1 MKKLLIVMISIGL
14 ALGASAQKVIVR
26 GGGHYVPRPRVSVG
40 VGLGYGFGYSPFYS
54 PYYSPFYAPYGYNNY
69 GYSRRPSRLDLEI
82 QDIKTDYADQIKSLR
97 MDKSIS
103 GHERRQQIRELK
115 TDRDKAV
122 IQAQRDY
129 YYKRSAPRQQQN
141 NNRNDNNNNNNGDNN
156 SNNNNDNS
164 GS

>member
-1 MKKLLIVMISIGL
+1 MKKLLIVMLSIGL

-40 VGLGYGFGYSPFYS
+40 VGLGYGFGYSPYYS
-54 PYYSPFYAPYGYNNY
+54 PYYGYPSPFYAPYGYNPVY
-69 GYSRRPSRLDLEI
+69 RRPSRLDLEI

-115 TDRDKAV
+115 TERDKAV
-122 IQAQRDY
+122 TQAQRDY

-141 NNRNDNNNNNNGDNN
+141 DNRNNNNNNGNN
-156 SNNNNDNS
+156 SNNNNDDSS

>member
-40 VGLGYGFGYSPFYS
+40 LGLGYGFGYSPYYS
-54 PYYSPFYAPYGYNNY
+54 PYYSPFYSPYGYGYNNY
-69 GYSRRPSRLDLEI
+69 GYRHPSRLDLEI

-115 TDRDKAV
+115 TERDKAV

-141 NNRNDNNNNNNGDNN
+141 NNRNNNNGNNN
-156 SNNNNDNS
+156 SNNNNDDNS